1 MGSIPAAFCLL
12 MAMLFLYESPHYLV
26 TSGQKQE
33 AEKVLQ
39 YLAKD
44 NYEVDDVSFEHVE
57 DVNKNQAHWS
67 EVMPHIFG
75 ARFLYTTFT
84 LCWLTFTCNFI
95 YYGMLYALP
104 QVLGDLKLSVSP
116 ALNLMR
122 SAAAEIPG
130 VFIGV
135 WLGYTVTRRL
145 SLQIYLVF
153 MMMTLAIFVVSTTN
167 VFFPQRDL
175 KTEMFHT
182 WAFVGLYS
190 LKVFSQVGWILVY
203 IYACEVFPTVART
216 TGSAIAIGVGRTFS
230 IFY

>member
-1 MGSIPAAFCLL
+1 MGSILAAFGLL

-75 ARFLYTTFT
+75 ARFLYTTLT
-84 LCWLTFTCNFI
+84 LCWLTFASNFI

-104 QVLGDLKLSVSP
+104 QVLGDLKLPVSP
-116 ALNLMR
+116 AVNLIIG
-122 SAAAEIPG
+122 AAAEIPG
-130 VFIGV
+130 VFIGI
-135 WLGYTVTRRL
+135 WLGQTVTRRL
-145 SLQIYLVF
+145 SLQVYLGF
-153 MMMTLAIFVVSTTN
+153 MMLALVIFVVSTTN

-175 KTEMFHT
+175 ATETFHT
-182 WAFVGLYS
+182 WAFVGLYT
-190 LKVFSQVGWILVY
+190 LKVFGNVDWMLLYV
-203 IYACEVFPTVART
+203 YACEVYPTVART